1 MIYHITPVPKPRMTQ
16 RDKWKQRP
24 CVMEYRAFKDKLRF
38 AKLVLP
44 ESFCVT
50 FFMPMPASWS
60 QKKKAAMEGKPHK
73 GRPDLDNLTKG
84 LLDFLPEDSHVWR
97 IHGQKVWAYEGAIL
111 IEEIQL

>member
-1 MIYHITPVPKPRMTQ
+1 
-16 RDKWKQRP
+16 
-24 CVMEYRAFKDKLRF
+24 
-38 AKLVLP
+38 
-44 ESFCVT
+44 
-50 FFMPMPASWS
+50 
-60 QKKKAAMEGKPHK
+60 MEGKPHK